1 MPLLWCSISGHG
13 FGHAAQAT
21 PILNELGARLSGVR
35 AILRTTVPASFFEA
49 RLTIPWTLSPARQD
63 IGCVQHGPLVIDID
77 ATWKAHLEFHHD
89 WDRLIEQERREMAA
103 ASPDLVLSDI
113 SHLSIDAAARS
124 GLRPVALS
132 SLSWDAILQGY
143 LSPSSPA
150 AAEQHAAV
158 AHIHRCYEAAE
169 VLIRPTPGMD
179 LPAFKHITD
188 VGPIIERIK
197 PESARLRDAIGAGWD
212 ERLVLVGFGGISL
225 TDLPYERME
234 QMVGYRFL
242 IDGRPPQSFE
252 RIHSA
257 LDLGMTFMT
266 VLASVDIIMTKP
278 GYSTI
283 VEAVDKRKPVVYVR
297 RHHFGDEASLVEYLH
312 RYGRGAELSLSDFSS
327 GRWESALDAAW
338 KAPHP
343 TEKPPA
349 SGVTEAADLLARY
362 LS

>member
-13 FGHAAQAT
+13 FGHAAQVA
-21 PILNELGARLSGVR
+21 PVLNELGAKLPNVR

-49 RLTIPWTLSPARQD
+49 RLTIPWTLNQSQQD
-63 IGCVQHGPLVIDID
+63 IGCVQHGPLVIDVD
-77 ATWKAHLEFHHD
+77 ATWKTHLEFHHD
-89 WDRLIEQERREMAA
+89 WDRLIEKERREMAA
-103 ASPDLVLSDI
+103 AAPDLVLSDI

-132 SLSWDAILQGY
+132 SLSWDAILTGY
-143 LSPSSPA
+143 LSPGSPA

-158 AHIHRCYEAAE
+158 AHIRRCYEAAE
-169 VLIRPTPGMD
+169 VLIRPNPGMD
-179 LPAFKHITD
+179 LPAFKHIVD
-188 VGPIIERIK
+188 VGPIVEPIK
-197 PESARLRDAIGAGWD
+197 PESARLRDAIGAGPD

-225 TDLPYERME
+225 TSVPYELMDRMA
-234 QMVGYRFL
+234 GYRFL
-242 IDGRPPQSFE
+242 IDGRPPQSLQ

-257 LDLGMTFMT
+257 LDLGMKFMT
-266 VLASVDIIMTKP
+266 VLASVDLIMTKP

-312 RYGRGAELSLSDFSS
+312 RYGRGTELSLGDFSA
-327 GRWESALDAAW
+327 GRWESSLDAAW
-338 KAPHP
+338 HAPHP
-343 TEKPPA
+343 TEPPPT
-349 SGVTEAADLLARY
+349 SGVTKAADLLARY

>member
-13 FGHAAQAT
+13 FGHAAQVT
-21 PILNELGARLSGVR
+21 PILNELGARLPGLR

-49 RLTIPWTLSPARQD
+49 RLTIQWTLSHARQD
-63 IGCVQHGPLVIDID
+63 IGCIQHGPLVIDIET
-77 ATWKAHLEFHHD
+77 TWKAHLEFHHE
-89 WDRLIEQERREMAA
+89 WDLLIERERREMAA
-103 ASPDLVLSDI
+103 AAPDLVLSDI
-113 SHLSIDAAARS
+113 SHLGIDAAARS

-132 SLSWDAILQGY
+132 SLSWDAILKRY
-143 LSPSSPA
+143 LSPASPA
-150 AAEQHAAV
+150 AAEHHAAV
-158 AHIHRCYEAAE
+158 AHIRRCYEAAE
-169 VLIRPTPGMD
+169 ILIRPAPGMD
-179 LPAFKHITD
+179 LPAFKQIVD
-188 VGPIIERIK
+188 VGPIIEPIK
-197 PESARLRDAIGAGWD
+197 PESARLRDAIGAGPD

-225 TDLPYERME
+225 TSLPYEQMARMT
-234 QMVGYRFL
+234 GYRFL
-242 IDGRPPQSFE
+242 IDGRPPRSFQ

-266 VLASVDIIMTKP
+266 VLASVDMIMTKP

-312 RYGRGAELSLSDFSS
+312 RYGRGAELSLRDFSD
-327 GRWESALDAAW
+327 GQWEDALDAAW
-338 KAPHP
+338 HAPHP

>member
-13 FGHAAQAT
+13 FGHAAQVT
-21 PILNELGARLSGVR
+21 PVLNELGARLPGLR

-63 IGCVQHGPLVIDID
+63 IGCIQHGPLVIDIE
-77 ATWKAHLEFHHD
+77 ATWKAHLTFHDD
-89 WDRLIEQERREMAA
+89 WDRLIEMERREMASA
-103 ASPDLVLSDI
+103 APDLVLSDI

-124 GLRPVALS
+124 GFRPIALS

-143 LSPSSPA
+143 LSPSSPVV
-150 AAEQHAAV
+150 AEQHAAI
-158 AHIHRCYEAAE
+158 AHIRRCYEAAE
-169 VLIRPTPGMD
+169 VLIRPAPGMD
-179 LPAFKHITD
+179 LPAFKSIAD
-188 VGPIIERIK
+188 VGPIVEPIT
-197 PESARLRDAIGAGWD
+197 PESARLRDAIGAGWE

-234 QMVGYRFL
+234 QTAGCRFF
-242 IDGRPPQSFE
+242 IDGRPPRSFQ

-266 VLASVDIIMTKP
+266 VLASVDMIITKP

-283 VEAVDKRKPVVYVR
+283 VEAVDKRKPVIYVR

-312 RYGRGAELSLSDFSS
+312 RYGRGAELSLGDFSS
-327 GRWESALDAAW
+327 GQWESALDAAW
-338 KAPHP
+338 HAPQP
-343 TEKPPA
+343 ADQPPA
-349 SGVTEAADLLARY
+349 SGVAQAADLLAPF
-362 LS
+362 LV